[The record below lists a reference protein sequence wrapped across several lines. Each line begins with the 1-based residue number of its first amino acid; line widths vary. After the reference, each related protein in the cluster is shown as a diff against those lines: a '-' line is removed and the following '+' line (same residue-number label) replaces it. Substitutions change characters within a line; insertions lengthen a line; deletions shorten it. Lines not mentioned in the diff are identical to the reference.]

1 MDAAMP
7 GCTSAWLL
15 EQAHLHLSYIRDA
28 NSEIFL
34 PNQFAAP
41 AATIQAFVNGAMGVR
56 LPSCER

>member
-7 GCTSAWLL
+7 GRTLAWLF
-15 EQAHLHLSYIRDA
+15 EQAHSHLSYIRDT

-41 AATIQAFVNGAMGVR
+41 AATIQAFVNGTIGVR
-56 LPSCER
+56 LPS